1 MSTNFSKIKFI
12 SYKIKRVLT
21 IKSLEEF
28 KLKFK
33 EWKLDVFNSN
43 ATFNNFA
50 RLLEIRQNNYEMKKI
65 GSHV

>member
-1 MSTNFSKIKFI
+1 MSIKFSKTKFI
-12 SYKIKRVLT
+12 SYKIKQVPT
-21 IKSLEEF
+21 IKSLEVF
-28 KLKFK
+28 KHKSK

-43 ATFNNFA
+43 ATFNSFV

>member
-1 MSTNFSKIKFI
+1 MSTKFSKIKFI

-28 KLKFK
+28 KLKSK